1 MGKFCNSTQ
10 HRSMTLTRNLI
21 IPVFVVLMSATCFA
35 QRNAQP
41 RSPQPQGNQQQSNE
55 NAPATN
61 EPNAVGANTPG
72 LAAPVDPK
80 SYKIGANDVLAI
92 RVWREPELSQAV
104 VVRPDGMFTLPLI
117 GDVKA
122 GGLTPEELKTSLIES
137 LGKFITKPEV
147 TVSVQQVLSKKYYI
161 TGEVGRTGMFPLV
174 VPTTVLEA
182 LSSAGGFREYAN
194 KKNIIIMRGN
204 ERLKFNYNDVI
215 KGKKMEQNI
224 HLQDGDHI
232 IVQ

>member
-1 MGKFCNSTQ
+1 
-10 HRSMTLTRNLI
+10 MTLTRNLI
-21 IPVFVVLMSATCFA
+21 IPVFALLMGATCFA
-35 QRNAQP
+35 QRNTQP
-41 RSPQPQGNQQQSNE
+41 RNPQPQGNQQQSNE

-61 EPNAVGANTPG
+61 EPNTATGNTAA

-122 GGLTPEELKTSLIES
+122 GGLTPEELKNSLSEA
-137 LGKFITKPEV
+137 LGKYITKPEV

-161 TGEVGRTGMFPLV
+161 TGEVSRTGMFPLV

-182 LSSAGGFREYAN
+182 LSGAGGFREFAN
-194 KKNIIIMRGN
+194 KKKIIIMRGN

-215 KGKKMEQNI
+215 KGKNMDQNI
-224 HLQDGDHI
+224 YLQDGDHI